1 MKRLIRIGVSLLLVF
16 TLIFSCV
23 ISSYAHSGRTDGSGG
38 HKDNKNK
45 SGLGSYHYHCGGY
58 PAHLHTSG
66 YCPYKDVFP
75 KSVEIKVGKTTLG
88 IGERISISASV
99 SPSNACNT
107 NVDLSSS
114 DEEVI
119 EIRGDELVAVGY
131 GTATITGESF
141 NSKTKS
147 VTVTVK
153 KIEVKSVSVSSSIPS
168 DQAVYVGDFLKLS
181 ACINPKNVD
190 DSSIV

>member
-1 MKRLIRIGVSLLLVF
+1 MKRSIRIVVSLLLVF
-16 TLIFSCV
+16 ALIL
-23 ISSYAHSGRTDGSGG
+23 SSAVSTFAHSGRTDSSGG
-38 HKDNKNK
+38 HKDNKSK
-45 SGLGSYHYHCGGY
+45 SGLGCYHYHCGGY
-58 PAHLHTSG
+58 PAHLHSGG

-75 KSVEIKVGKTTLG
+75 YSVEIKVGKTTLG
-88 IGERISISASV
+88 IGERTSISASV

-107 NVDLSSS
+107 YIDLNSS

-181 ACINPKNVD
+181 ASINPKNVD